1 MTKID
6 SQILMLLRK
15 SALIEAACGRIRYS
29 NHGVDE
35 PFCEE
40 LMRRPTGD
48 LGKLV
53 AYDYGKDMCDEGI
66 VETRIVDVP
75 AATMRGL
82 VNLNGSFCHSC
93 SFVFCLSVSFC
104 LLVSL

>member
-82 VNLNGSFCHSC
+82 VNLW
-93 SFVFCLSVSFC
+93 VFLPFLFICFLPVCVILSIG
-104 LLVSL
+104 